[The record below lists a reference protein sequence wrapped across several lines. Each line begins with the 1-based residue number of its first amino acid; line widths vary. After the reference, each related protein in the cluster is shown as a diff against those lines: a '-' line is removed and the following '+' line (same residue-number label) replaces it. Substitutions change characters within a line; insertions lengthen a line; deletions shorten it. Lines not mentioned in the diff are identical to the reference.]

1 MKDRTNEEGID
12 PVTDKPTEDA
22 SVRGEL
28 ESRDGG
34 KHGAPQARTMIEEIL
49 DPENLAL
56 GIAPSEGHKASRS
69 RKGYPPSL
77 KLWRDRLA
85 DEPDVAGATRA

>member
-12 PVTDKPTEDA
+12 PVTDKPAEDA

-34 KHGAPQARTMIEEIL
+34 KHGAPQARIMIEEIL
-49 DPENLAL
+49 SCFWLNYYKL
-56 GIAPSEGHKASRS
+56 GCTYTVIE
-69 RKGYPPSL
+69 
-77 KLWRDRLA
+77 RLA
-85 DEPDVAGATRA
+85 EWVRRRVRLYYWKPA